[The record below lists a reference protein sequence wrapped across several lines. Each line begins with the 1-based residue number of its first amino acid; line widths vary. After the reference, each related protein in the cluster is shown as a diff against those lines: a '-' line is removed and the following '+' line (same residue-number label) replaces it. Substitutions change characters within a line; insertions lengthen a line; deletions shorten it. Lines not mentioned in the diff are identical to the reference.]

1 MHGPHRQGRGG
12 VGLSLHRGSS
22 QCPVPVLGEGLRGR
36 PAGRESRWFY
46 LDTLTVYVLLLLLL
60 LLLLTQLT
68 RRLSTSWLS
77 I

>member
-1 MHGPHRQGRGG
+1 MKD
-12 VGLSLHRGSS
+12 
-22 QCPVPVLGEGLRGR
+22 CEGR

-68 RRLSTSWLS
+68 RRLLTSWLS